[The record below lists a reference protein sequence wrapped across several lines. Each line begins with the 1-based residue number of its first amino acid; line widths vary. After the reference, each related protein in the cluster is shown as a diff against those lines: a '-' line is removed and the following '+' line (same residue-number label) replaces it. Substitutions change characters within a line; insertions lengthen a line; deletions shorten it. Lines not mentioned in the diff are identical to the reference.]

1 MNFLDYLKKATDPNS
16 YKIGMAKFASVSS
29 KVIKEPSRAH
39 IILKDEFFD
48 EMKTKAISEVMEENK
63 DIWKSMS
70 LEDKE
75 VLVREREDKL
85 WDSVKNKGLLAFTL
99 IFGINL

>member
-1 MNFLDYLKKATDPNS
+1 MNFSDYLKKATDPSS
-16 YKIGMAKFASVSS
+16 YKIGIAKFASVSS
-29 KVIKEPSRAH
+29 KAIKKPSRAH
-39 IILKDEFFD
+39 IILKDAFFE

>member
-1 MNFLDYLKKATDPNS
+1 MNFSDYLKKATDPSS
-16 YKIGMAKFASVSS
+16 YKIGIAKFASVSS
-29 KVIKEPSRAH
+29 KVIKEPTSAH

-70 LEDKE
+70 SEDKE
-75 VLVREREDKL
+75 VLVKEREDKL